1 MGHAFL
7 FLAVGVP
14 ILVLD
19 AFVDIFWFLCHLYK
33 MDLERAAK
41 IKSQMDAKELQIT
54 QTIGKGGKVK
64 GTMVG
69 GSSIEDVEI
78 NRRTYKKMLNYF
90 E

>member
-41 IKSQMDAKELQIT
+41 IKSQMDAKELQI
-54 QTIGKGGKVK
+54 
-64 GTMVG
+64 
-69 GSSIEDVEI
+69 S
-78 NRRTYKKMLNYF
+78 
-90 E
+90 